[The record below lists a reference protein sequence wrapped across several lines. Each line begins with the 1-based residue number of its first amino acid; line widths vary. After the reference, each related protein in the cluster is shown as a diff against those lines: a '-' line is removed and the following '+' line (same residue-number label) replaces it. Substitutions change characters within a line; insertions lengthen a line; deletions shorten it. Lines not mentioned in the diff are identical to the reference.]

1 MKLVVLGSLLVI
13 GLVTVAVGVAQ
24 QRGDA
29 YSQRTTAAMP
39 AAAAANSEMVVIPTI
54 VGDKSQ
60 LLTVVDPRLRVLS
73 VYHIDLATGVITLKS
88 VRNIQWD
95 LQMSYLNNEKPLP
108 QEIRSLLEPR

>member
-1 MKLVVLGSLLVI
+1 MAA
-13 GLVTVAVGVAQ
+13 AVGVAQ

-29 YSQRTTAAMP
+29 YSQRTAGAVP
-39 AAAAANSEMVVIPTI
+39 ATAAANAEMVVIPAI

-60 LLTVVDPRLRVLS
+60 LLTVIDPRLRVMS

>member
-1 MKLVVLGSLLVI
+1 MKLAVLGSLLGI
-13 GLVTVAVGVAQ
+13 GFVTVAVGVAQ
-24 QRGDA
+24 QRGDT

-39 AAAAANSEMVVIPTI
+39 AAVAANSEMVVIPTI

-73 VYHIDLATGVITLKS
+73 VYHIDLATGMITLRS